1 MELLQEEKHS
11 GWSAGV
17 GYNDQRESFIFKN
30 GLAHRYLHGG
40 EGKRQAPFQRIH
52 FKVMFYNRRSLSARR
67 PSPRLPKEDLRIIRL
82 ISTRIVEITGLER
95 DL

>member
-17 GYNDQRESFIFKN
+17 GYNGPRESFIFKN

-40 EGKRQAPFQRIH
+40 EGKRQAPFQRIQQ
-52 FKVMFYNRRSLSARR
+52 K
-67 PSPRLPKEDLRIIRL
+67 
-82 ISTRIVEITGLER
+82 IVEREKTKPKITEGGLENHSV
-95 DL
+95 DLDTNCGNYRS